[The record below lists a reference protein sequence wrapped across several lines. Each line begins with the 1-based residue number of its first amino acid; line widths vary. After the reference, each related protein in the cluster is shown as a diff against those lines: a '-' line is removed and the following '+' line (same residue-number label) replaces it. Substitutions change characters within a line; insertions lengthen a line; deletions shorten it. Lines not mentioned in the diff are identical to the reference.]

1 MVVELGI
8 KAIKNIEKEKNYTAS
23 LRKSTQKLCI
33 YLGLYHNVAMSL
45 MNLKRLTDGAYFINE
60 CIEAHILA
68 LSYNPQKEIVDR
80 GDGKITYKYDQNF
93 FIGKFQQLITSQIGK

>member
-8 KAIKNIEKEKNYTAS
+8 KAIKSIEKEKNYTAY

-33 YLGLYHNVAMSL
+33 YLGLYYSVAISL

-93 FIGKFQQLITSQIGK
+93 FIGKFQQLITCQIGK